1 MASAIMGFGR
11 HSVKGCQ
18 TQIKSFV
25 AAGVV
30 RFIRGS
36 AVLPPENQGK
46 NDAEHGS
53 AKQERAR
60 DRDCQ
65 PGDYNKPQ

>member
-1 MASAIMGFGR
+1 MGFGR

-18 TQIKSFV
+18 TQIRSFV

-30 RFIRGS
+30 RFICGS

-46 NDAEHGS
+46 DDAEHGS
-53 AKQERAR
+53 AKQERTR
-60 DRDCQ
+60 DRERE
-65 PGDYNKPQ
+65 PGDYDKPQ